1 LLSPDPSSDC
11 LSGNGG
17 SSINTLTEANR
28 DFQRDEDSAPVD
40 MLAALFEARGWPC
53 QFIAED
59 EISAEIKGSWTAYE
73 VRGVW
78 RREDHVL
85 QLLCLPD
92 IRVPDTKRTAIYEL
106 LALVNEQLWV
116 GHFDLWSN
124 GNVLVYRHGLL
135 LGDEGL
141 MSLDQAQVAVEAAIE
156 ECDRFYPAFQFVLW
170 SDKTASEALASSLV
184 DAAGEA

>member
-1 LLSPDPSSDC
+1 MIESE
-11 LSGNGG
+11 GQYEQG
-17 SSINTLTEANR
+17 
-28 DFQRDEDSAPVD
+28 EDSAPVD
-40 MLAALFEARGWPC
+40 MLASLFEARGWPC
-53 QFIAED
+53 EFVTED
-59 EISAEIKGSWTAYE
+59 EMSGEIKGSWANYT
-73 VRGVW
+73 VRGIW

-92 IRVPDTKRTAIYEL
+92 IRVPDDKRAAVFEL

-116 GHFDLWSN
+116 GHFDMWSS
-124 GNVLVYRHGLL
+124 GNVLLYRHGLL

-141 MSLDQAQVAVEAAIE
+141 LSLGQAQVAVEAAVE

-170 SDKTASEALASSLV
+170 GDKTPAEALASSMV